1 MYVRLH
7 FPPKCRFPQE
17 VQVAGAPPALCLAIP
32 QISRLCPEIVQI
44 DCSHLSAKHQ
54 IGLPVRDSSNLLPK
68 NHHKFLFREPEVLG
82 LSRPLSLASG
92 RLVSPKIQKKIL
104 KILSLVMDLLLCPKT
119 VNFPLILIF
128 IFMIMLFMF
137 MLITIDLILKI
148 FLLQTR
154 CPTPS
159 QSKWATRSSTYQLS
173 RWVNIKQKLVSN
185 VWWKGSDRCFALPSP
200 VSASS
205 HPLLVLRQQ
214 QFASTGISL
223 VILLLVILLLVNLL
237 LVIVHLFLIILL
249 TGGSSGFLLAKSA
262 LCGTH
267 ALGHRGSRRRCRTVS
282 VHGQEW
288 GFFCLTFSW
297 LFFLCFTSQMEI
309 AINDKD
315 VLEDDYDD
323 DLSIL

>member
-1 MYVRLH
+1 
-7 FPPKCRFPQE
+7 
-17 VQVAGAPPALCLAIP
+17 
-32 QISRLCPEIVQI
+32 
-44 DCSHLSAKHQ
+44 
-54 IGLPVRDSSNLLPK
+54 
-68 NHHKFLFREPEVLG
+68 
-82 LSRPLSLASG
+82 
-92 RLVSPKIQKKIL
+92 
-104 KILSLVMDLLLCPKT
+104 
-119 VNFPLILIF
+119 
-128 IFMIMLFMF
+128 

-223 VILLLVILLLVNLL
+223 VILLLVNLL

-309 AINDKD
+309 AMTKMFWRMTMMMTWASYRLIQGGRAVSDSSPSSWAASCCWSVIHHLLHRHQQHNHHHHHHNHHHYH
-315 VLEDDYDD
+315 L
-323 DLSIL
+323 ILYFYIIHI